1 MSLEITIT
9 LCQKKKK
16 KKNAQM
22 KISIHTCQTM
32 AQRENKPGPTSNSFL
47 FV

>member
-1 MSLEITIT
+1 MSLDINNSVP
-9 LCQKKKK
+9 KKKV
-16 KKNAQM
+16 QI